1 MALPTNKQRVL
12 LIIKYGSFLSNI
24 KKLKYVLQQC
34 VKIIRVSVLDSKFRA
49 LNKDHKIFNFA

>member
-1 MALPTNKQRVL
+1 VL